1 MAPTLRVRREGVGAF
16 VLSPTP
22 FFDPQEILTLKS
34 HSLCY
39 YARVRLLTTLPSQKQ
54 LKWSQLRV
62 GLTVLFASATL
73 AVLIFVMSGT
83 GGWFTTKITL
93 RSFLDN
99 AGGLR
104 EGAPVRLAGV
114 DIGNVTGIR
123 IVEGKPTTPVEVTM
137 KVNTKYKFNLRK
149 DSVTLLSTAGVLGET
164 FVDVDSSTAKGPP
177 ATDGDTLAAREQ
189 PQIEDV
195 VRASQGTLQNMDS
208 LLKRVDRIVA
218 FIESGQGSIGKVIYS
233 PALYDQLNATVLE
246 FKGLVDDIQ
255 NGKGSIGPLLTSD
268 VAYKKVLAT
277 IDKLDAIVDDI
288 QQGKGTAGKLLKD
301 PELYNNANK
310 TIANV
315 RQLTDDINAGK
326 GAIGTMTHD
335 QEFAAK
341 LKTLMSNLSEL
352 SDRLEKGEGTAG
364 MLFKDPALYNNSN
377 QMLVETRELVKAIR
391 ENPKKYLTFHVKV
404 F

>member
-1 MAPTLRVRREGVGAF
+1 M
-16 VLSPTP
+16 
-22 FFDPQEILTLKS
+22 
-34 HSLCY
+34 
-39 YARVRLLTTLPSQKQ
+39 PSQKQ

-62 GLTVLFASATL
+62 GLTVLFASVTL

-83 GGWFTTKITL
+83 GGWFTSKITL

-123 IVEGKPTTPVEVTM
+123 IVEGKPATPVEVTM

-164 FVDVDSSTAKGPP
+164 FVDVDSTVAKGPP

-195 VRASQGTLQNMDS
+195 VRASQGTLQNMDA

-233 PALYDQLNATVLE
+233 PALYDQLNATVIE
-246 FKGLVDDIQ
+246 AKGLMDDIQ
-255 NGKGSIGPLLTSD
+255 SGKGSLGPLLTSD
-268 VAYKKVLAT
+268 EAYKKVIAA
-277 IDKLDAIVDDI
+277 IDKLNVIVDEI

-310 TIANV
+310 AIANV
-315 RQLTDDINAGK
+315 R
-326 GAIGTMTHD
+326 
-335 QEFAAK
+335 
-341 LKTLMSNLSEL
+341 
-352 SDRLEKGEGTAG
+352 
-364 MLFKDPALYNNSN
+364 
-377 QMLVETRELVKAIR
+377 
-391 ENPKKYLTFHVKV
+391 
-404 F
+404 

>member
-1 MAPTLRVRREGVGAF
+1 
-16 VLSPTP
+16 
-22 FFDPQEILTLKS
+22 
-34 HSLCY
+34 
-39 YARVRLLTTLPSQKQ
+39 LPSQKQ

-62 GLTVLFASATL
+62 GLTVLFASVTL

-83 GGWFTTKITL
+83 GGWFTTKITI
-93 RSFLDN
+93 RSYIDN

-104 EGAPVRLAGV
+104 EGAPVRLHGV
-114 DIGNVTGIR
+114 DIGNVTSVR

-137 KVNTKYKFNLRK
+137 KVNTKYKFDLRK
-149 DSVTLLSTAGVLGET
+149 DSVTLLSTAGILGET
-164 FVDVDSSTAKGPP
+164 YVDVDSSAAKGP
-177 ATDGDTLAAREQ
+177 AASDGDTLAARDQ
-189 PQIEDV
+189 PDIQDV

-233 PALYDQLNATVLE
+233 PALYDQLNSTVAE

-255 NGKGSIGPLLTSD
+255 SGKGSLGPLLTSD
-268 VAYKKVLAT
+268 EAYKKAIAA
-277 IDKLDAIVDDI
+277 IDKVNAMVDDL
-288 QQGKGTAGKLLKD
+288 QAGKGTAGKLLKD
-301 PELYNNANK
+301 PVLFDNANK

-326 GAIGTMTHD
+326 GALGKMTHD
-335 QEFAAK
+335 EEFAAR
-341 LKTLMSNLSEL
+341 LQTLMNNLSEL
-352 SDRLEKGEGTAG
+352 SARLEKGEGTAG

>member
-1 MAPTLRVRREGVGAF
+1 M
-16 VLSPTP
+16 
-22 FFDPQEILTLKS
+22 
-34 HSLCY
+34 
-39 YARVRLLTTLPSQKQ
+39 PSQKQ

-62 GLTVLFASATL
+62 GLTVLIASVTL
-73 AVLIFVMSGT
+73 AVLIFLMSGT
-83 GGWFTTKITL
+83 GGWFTRKITL
-93 RSFLDN
+93 RSYFDN

-114 DIGNVTGIR
+114 DIGNVTFVR
-123 IVEGKPTTPVEVTM
+123 IVGGKPLTPVEVTM
-137 KVNTKYKFNLRK
+137 KVNTKYSFNLRK
-149 DSVTLLSTAGVLGET
+149 DSVTLLSTAGILGET
-164 FVDVDSSTAKGPP
+164 YVDVDSSTAKGAE
-177 ATDGDTLAAREQ
+177 ATDGDTLAARNQ
-189 PQIEDV
+189 PDIQDV
-195 VRASQGTLQNMDS
+195 VRASQGTLQNMDA

-218 FIESGQGSIGKVIYS
+218 FVESGQGSIGKVIYD
-233 PALYDQLNATVLE
+233 PALYNQLNATVAE

-255 NGKGSIGPLLTSD
+255 SGKGSLGPLFTSD
-268 VAYKKVLAT
+268 EAYKKVIAA
-277 IDKLDAIVDDI
+277 IDKLNVMVDEL

-301 PELYNNANK
+301 PELYDNANK

-326 GAIGTMTHD
+326 GALGKMTRD

-341 LKTLMSNLSEL
+341 LQTTMNNLTALSE
-352 SDRLEKGEGTAG
+352 RMEKGEGTAG
-364 MLFKDPALYNNSN
+364 MLFKDPALYNNSS